1 MPASTLAQLIIAL
14 GPSGFGL
21 IEDLAKVWSAPA
33 LTLDQV
39 LAITGK
45 ARTSYDAYITAA
57 QQAQAVAQPT
67 PTK

>member
-1 MPASTLAQLIIAL
+1 MPALTIAQLVIAL
-14 GPSGFGL
+14 GPSAFGL

-57 QQAQAVAQPT
+57 QQAQATAQPT
-67 PTK
+67 PIK

>member
-1 MPASTLAQLIIAL
+1 MGAAMIAQLVIAL
-14 GPSGFGL
+14 GPSAFGL

-39 LAITGK
+39 LAITSK

-57 QQAQAVAQPT
+57 QQAQAIAQPT
-67 PTK
+67 PIK